1 MHPKGILRVIV
12 IIFLTLILYSE
23 AQAVYGIPRLSS
35 KDYQLRGKIELTYD
49 KRWSSDDD
57 STTDLE
63 RFIHSYTLGLNGF
76 VIDKRLISFDIEGF
90 FSQELNKP
98 GDDITARGVSIRV
111 NLLNERI
118 LRGFFK
124 RFPQPI
130 ELRFSNYKSSGTS
143 LLNYGI
149 SLTYRPIEKP
159 LYHSRII
166 QHQEIKKQQIK
177 QKNRQQ
183 ERKNEEEEEE
193 EEDQNQQGQQ
203 AQQIQVTQKQKL
215 EVIPPVLLIPF
226 PTFYLDYDKYKFKT
240 YGQSLDT
247 DRLDLRAESLS
258 PQVDLKAEY
267 SYYRLGG
274 TSQGRYQDLD
284 LQANFRSYDDKLA
297 KRLDIYNRVFL
308 KDYNDLKSFMV
319 SNTTTWSRWLG
330 KDRRDV
336 LSLTGGGY
344 YYNSEDTQNYNIG
357 GTGTYNKYFS
367 EAFRDSVTTTL
378 NYGKNNENSIYSIL
392 ASNVIYYSPSRR
404 VLITNNLGGGYTD
417 LGTNFRGGLGIT
429 VRTIIDLT
437 ASYDFSSSAT
447 DEGRSDTHYFNF
459 GFSGRVMRDLTFT
472 SRNYYALTT
481 VRGAE
486 PYKQKTLELRGDI
499 YWRVWRFNISLGASH
514 FRLRKDDSDEVDT
527 GLTSVYSNIST
538 YLARRTYLSL
548 STTYSKD
555 RRGESILS
563 VHPILSWSFRM
574 VALTAEYE
582 MIKRK
587 MGEEKTTDHRLFF
600 RLTRTFVRTFR
611 GIR

>member
-1 MHPKGILRVIV
+1 MHPRGILRVIV

-111 NLLNERI
+111 NLLNEKI

-166 QHQEIKKQQIK
+166 QQQEIKKQQIK

-193 EEDQNQQGQQ
+193 GQNQQGQQ

-215 EVIPPVLLIPF
+215 EVIPPALLIPF

-297 KRLDIYNRVFL
+297 KRLDIYNRVFFR
-308 KDYNDLKSFMV
+308 DYNDLKSFMV

-344 YYNSEDTQNYNIG
+344 YYNSEGTQNYNIG

-378 NYGKNNENSIYSIL
+378 NYGKNDEDTIYSIL

-429 VRTIIDLT
+429 VRTIMDLT

-499 YWRVWRFNISLGASH
+499 YWRVWRFNINLGASH

-587 MGEEKTTDHRLFF
+587 MREEKTTDHRLFF
-600 RLTRTFVRTFR
+600 RLTRTFVSTFR

>member
-1 MHPKGILRVIV
+1 MHPRGILRVIV

-63 RFIHSYTLGLNGF
+63 RFTHSYTLGLNGF

-111 NLLNERI
+111 NLLNEKI

-166 QHQEIKKQQIK
+166 QQQEIKKQQIK

-193 EEDQNQQGQQ
+193 GQNQQGQQ

-215 EVIPPVLLIPF
+215 EVIPPALLIPF
-226 PTFYLDYDKYKFKT
+226 PTFYLDYDKYRFKT

-284 LQANFRSYDDKLA
+284 LQANFRSYNDKLA
-297 KRLDIYNRVFL
+297 KRLDIYNRVFFR
-308 KDYNDLKSFMV
+308 DYNDLKSFMV

-330 KDRRDV
+330 KNRRDV

-344 YYNSEDTQNYNIG
+344 YYNSEGTQNYNIG

-378 NYGKNNENSIYSIL
+378 NYGKNDENTIYSIL

-429 VRTIIDLT
+429 VRTIMDLT

-499 YWRVWRFNISLGASH
+499 YWKVWRFNISLGASH

-587 MGEEKTTDHRLFF
+587 MREEKTTDHRLFF